1 MRSRLLAC
9 ALLVLAACQE
19 SASAPAKSSQAAR
32 SACQPRTFEGDRF
45 TVCDAGSGR
54 IELVAAARNETPVR
68 RLADLEAHLG
78 PRAGR
83 VAFAMNAGMY
93 GEDGRPI
100 GLAIVEGRQVR
111 AINRRKG
118 GGNFHLMPNGIF
130 QVRRDGRSQVVTS
143 ANWKPSADIRI
154 ATQSGP
160 MLVIAGKLHPAF
172 DHDGSSRHVR
182 NGVGIAPDGKPRF
195 VISEDAVSLG
205 KFARFFRDQLK
216 CRDALFFD
224 GAVSALWD
232 PANHRRDVTVP
243 LGPIVVAFKPE
254 ASKPGRGGR
263 ATP

>member
-1 MRSRLLAC
+1 MRS
-9 ALLVLAACQE
+9 ALLPLLLLAACGDADSKPP
-19 SASAPAKSSQAAR
+19 SAAASTDAPCNQ
-32 SACQPRTFEGDRF
+32 QIFEDDRF
-45 TVCDAGSGR
+45 TVCDPGGGR
-54 IELVAAARNETPVR
+54 IELVAAAKAETPIR
-68 RLADLEAHLG
+68 RFADLESSLG
-78 PRAGR
+78 SRAGR

-118 GGNFHLMPNGIF
+118 GGNFHLMPNGVF
-130 QVRRDGRSQVVTS
+130 QVRRDGRSEIVTS
-143 ANWKPSADIRI
+143 TNWKPAPDIRI

-160 MLVIAGKLHPAF
+160 MLVISGKLHPAF

-182 NGVGIAPDGKPRF
+182 NGVGIAPGGKPLF

-205 KFARFFRDQLK
+205 KFARFFRDRLK
-216 CRDALFFD
+216 CGNALFFD

-243 LGPIVVAFKPE
+243 LGPIVVAFRPAE
-254 ASKPGRGGR
+254 SKPGRGGPAR
-263 ATP
+263 P